1 MEQITF
7 NLSLLKENKI
17 LKDKL
22 ENYQGELNKIQ
33 TEFSSTFQ
41 DESQKLLVYEQ
52 QISDLKFR
60 LREKEV
66 SSIAGITKKYKKK

>member
-1 MEQITF
+1 M
-7 NLSLLKENKI
+7 
-17 LKDKL
+17 KDKL

-66 SSIAGITKKYKKK
+66 S